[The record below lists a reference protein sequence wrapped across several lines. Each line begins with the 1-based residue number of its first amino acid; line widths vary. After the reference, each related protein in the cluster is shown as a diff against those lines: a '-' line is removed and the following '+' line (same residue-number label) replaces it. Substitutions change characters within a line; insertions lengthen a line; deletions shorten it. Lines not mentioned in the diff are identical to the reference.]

1 MTASSKSA
9 SACTTGGAADRA
21 IGERV
26 PLEVLRVENQIGR
39 KVGIFVAPRI
49 EQPGLQY
56 NPLKETLVGKA
67 PSVPVNQ
74 KGMQAAQ
81 LVESRTL
88 SQK

>member
-1 MTASSKSA
+1 M
-9 SACTTGGAADRA
+9 
-21 IGERV
+21 
-26 PLEVLRVENQIGR
+26 
-39 KVGIFVAPRI
+39 APRI